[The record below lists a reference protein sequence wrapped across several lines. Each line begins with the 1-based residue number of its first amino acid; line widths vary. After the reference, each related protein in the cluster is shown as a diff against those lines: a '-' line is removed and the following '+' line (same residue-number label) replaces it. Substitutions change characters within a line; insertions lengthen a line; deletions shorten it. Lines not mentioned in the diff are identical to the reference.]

1 MRTALSRAKKLL
13 GPSAARWRSYKNSLI
28 CKGPHAACDPRLSC
42 QMTVLEVLSSTTG
55 YFQKRNIDSPRLN
68 AEHLLAH
75 VLGRKR
81 IDLYLDFERPLPE
94 SELTPLRELVRRRG
108 AGEPLQHLV
117 GTVEFCGRIFR
128 CDKRALVPRPETE
141 RLVEVLISHFKSE
154 LAYSRMVDVG
164 TGSGVIAL
172 ALAAEFP
179 KAEIVGTDISE
190 DALMLARENAEQLG
204 LANRVRFLKS
214 NLLENVEGT
223 VDLIVANL
231 PYVSTAD
238 RQKVSREVL
247 HDPEVALFAGARGD
261 ELLRQLIA
269 QGPSSLRSG
278 GMLAMEIGIGQSEA
292 LMAAVAEKNYRDIC
306 TEKDYSGVIRF
317 LFARYG

>member
-1 MRTALSRAKKLL
+1 
-13 GPSAARWRSYKNSLI
+13 
-28 CKGPHAACDPRLSC
+28 
-42 QMTVLEVLSSTTG
+42 MTVLEVLQSTTG

-81 IDLYLDFERPLPE
+81 IDLYLEFERRLPE
-94 SELTPLRELVRRRG
+94 SELKPLRELVKRRG
-108 AGEPLQHLV
+108 SGEPLQHLL
-117 GTVEFCGRIFR
+117 GTVEFCGRSFR

-141 RLVEVLISHFKSE
+141 QLVELLVSLFKSE
-154 LAYSRMVDVG
+154 IAYSRMADVG

-172 ALAAEFP
+172 TLAAEFP
-179 KAEIVGTDISE
+179 KAEIVGADISE
-190 DALMLARENAEQLG
+190 DALMLARENAERLG
-204 LANRVRFLKS
+204 LADRVHFLQS
-214 NLLENVEGT
+214 NLLESVQT
-223 VDLIVANL
+223 QVDLIVANL
-231 PYVSTAD
+231 PYVSTED
-238 RQKVSREVL
+238 RHNLSREVL

-261 ELLRQLIA
+261 ELVRQLIGQA
-269 QGPSSLRSG
+269 SSWLRPG

-292 LMAAVAEKNYRDIC
+292 LVAALAEKNYRDIS